1 MTMADTIAVMNQ
13 GKVEQ
18 LGSPMDLYENP
29 KTTFVANFLGQSNLL
44 TGEVMDRGDF
54 VGVKVWG
61 NHIKI
66 PASRVATTNA
76 KVWVGERPEK
86 IYISAESNHA
96 HDHLGN
102 QLIGTVLERS
112 YIGVSTQFIVEIPG
126 FLDDEKIMVF
136 EQNVDA
142 SEVKAGDRVRISW
155 DPSHTFALDAKQDAY
170 AGDVLAEAE

>member
-1 MTMADTIAVMNQ
+1 M
-13 GKVEQ
+13 
-18 LGSPMDLYENP
+18 
-29 KTTFVANFLGQSNLL
+29 
-44 TGEVMDRGDF
+44 
-54 VGVKVWG
+54 GV
-61 NHIKI
+61 
-66 PASRVATTNA
+66 
-76 KVWVGERPEK
+76 RPEK

-126 FLDDEKIMVF
+126 FLHDEKIMVF

-142 SEVKAGDRVRISW
+142 SEVKAGDQVRISW
-155 DPSHTFALDAKQDAY
+155 DPAHTFALDAKQDAY